1 MDNLEKFILE
11 HRSEFDT
18 AVPDLR
24 VWSEIDRKLERKPLR
39 KVVFMR
45 RLRIAAAVA
54 VLLVAGGVM
63 GAYLATPEKEVKS
76 LADISPEHAEMEQY
90 FNTQINEKMAQLAA
104 YRQDGFVKADLQELD
119 SLYSDLQ
126 QDLKSAQPGSE
137 EQVIQ
142 AMIINYQTKI
152 DILEQVLEKVQTTDP
167 TNLKTEENEVS
178 I

>member
-18 AVPDLR
+18 AVPNLR
-24 VWSEIDRKLERKPLR
+24 VWAEIDRKMERKPLK
-39 KVVFMR
+39 KVIFMH
-45 RLRIAAAVA
+45 RLRLAAAVA
-54 VLLVAGGVM
+54 VLLVAGGVI
-63 GAYLATPEKEVKS
+63 GAYLATPEDNVKS
-76 LADISPEHAEMEQY
+76 LADISPEHAEMEQF
-90 FNTQINEKMAQLAA
+90 FNAQIDDKMAQLAS

-119 SLYSDLQ
+119 SLYSELQ
-126 QDLKSAQPGSE
+126 QDLKNAQPGSE